1 MPCRSVLNCLKMD
14 TEKILIDA
22 QDGRN
27 NGRHREILLY
37 NHIIQRQRFLN
48 VFPVIV
54 LIIPKVKLA
63 IKRKALFFM
72 FFFLEGKQNFA
83 IVDANWI

>member
-1 MPCRSVLNCLKMD
+1 MD
-14 TEKILIDA
+14 TEKILIDV

-37 NHIIQRQRFLN
+37 NHIIQRQSFLDE
-48 VFPVIV
+48 FAVIV
-54 LIIPKVKLA
+54 SIIPKVKLP
-63 IKRKALFFM
+63 IKRKAFLFM
-72 FFFLEGKQNFA
+72 LLFLEGKQNFA